1 MTESDAL
8 RAHAAMSHLILEQRD
23 PRQAVADATG
33 ISFSR
38 ARVLRRL
45 LRGPAKMSELA
56 ARLGTD
62 KPYLTIM
69 IDDLVQR
76 GLVTRM
82 EAPDDRRAKVVA
94 LTGTGRALAEEAERV
109 LSQPAP
115 GLARLDPEEL
125 ATLVRLLEKASA
137 EGEPG

>member
-1 MTESDAL
+1 MT
-8 RAHAAMSHLILEQRD
+8 HLILEQRD

-76 GLVTRM
+76 ELVTRM

-94 LTGTGRALAEEAERV
+94 LTGTGRTLAEDAERV

-115 GLARLDPEEL
+115 GLDRLDPEEL

-137 EGEPG
+137 EDEPG

>member
-8 RAHAAMSHLILEQRD
+8 RAHAAMTHLILEQRD

-62 KPYLTIM
+62 NPYLTIM

-94 LTGTGRALAEEAERV
+94 LTSAGRALGTEAERV

-115 GLARLDPEEL
+115 GLARLDPDEL
-125 ATLVRLLEKASA
+125 ATLVRLLEKASV
-137 EGEPG
+137 EDEPG

>member
-8 RAHAAMSHLILEQRD
+8 RAHAAMTHLILEQRD
-23 PRQAVADATG
+23 PRQMVADATG

-94 LTGTGRALAEEAERV
+94 LTSVGRALGTEAERV

-115 GLARLDPEEL
+115 GLARLTQDEL

-137 EGEPG
+137 EDKPG